1 MLNASC
7 GVYFIG
13 CIAKS
18 KQNRTFLQTCPKAMK
33 TNAIICG
40 DAIEELLKLPE
51 RSVQL
56 IIADPP
62 YFQVLLGEEWD
73 TQWRN
78 EDDYLA
84 WSLRWVRAAARALKD
99 DGLFYI
105 FGQLGKREHI
115 WLHFCSLVAKE
126 LQFHDMIIWDRA
138 VGYNE
143 RYDSFTPCYEMI
155 LALRKSADAKPYFNK
170 DAVRLPYEAEK
181 IRAYLRDKRYKDK
194 AARLLH
200 LEKGKYAT
208 NILRVPSLKG
218 SSKEKAGH
226 PSQKPEK
233 LIEQLILSSSRPN
246 DVVLDPFLGSGTT
259 AVVAERLERQW
270 LGIEINPT
278 YIQIAERRLA
288 ELRERKDAP
297 LFKTISS

>member
-1 MLNASC
+1 M
-7 GVYFIG
+7 
-13 CIAKS
+13 
-18 KQNRTFLQTCPKAMK
+18 NRLIQ
-33 TNAIICG
+33 G
-40 DAIEELLKLPE
+40 DALTELGKLPE
-51 RSVQL
+51 CSAQL
-56 IIADPP
+56 ILADSP
-62 YFQVLLGEEWD
+62 YFQVLLDEQWD
-73 TQWRN
+73 TQWKS
-78 EDDYLA
+78 EEAYLH
-84 WSLRWVRAAARALKD
+84 WSLDWVRAAARVLKE

-115 WLHFCSLVAKE
+115 WLHFCSMVVKE

-155 LALRKSADAKPYFNK
+155 LALRKSEHAKPYFNK
-170 DAVRLPYEAEK
+170 DAVRLPYEEEK

-194 AARLLH
+194 EARRLH

-246 DVVLDPFLGSGTT
+246 DLVLDPFLGSGTT
-259 AVVAERLERQW
+259 AVVAERLGRRW
-270 LGIEINPT
+270 IGIETNPN
-278 YIQIAERRLA
+278 YVAIAEQRLTA
-288 ELRERKDAP
+288 LREQNEAP
-297 LFKTISS
+297 LFKASLFEA